1 MKMYYPTSY
10 KKALNSIVSF
20 LVLIAVFSTPI
31 SFANQQSE
39 PAPNPYTDAR
49 GLSVARC
56 IAQGN
61 HDFILFL
68 RSMSFNEG
76 PVSAAVELWKD
87 VLARNQ
93 CQSQDVLRLL
103 NQADKIRSSIR
114 QAFLTCATHKLPGLK
129 TAYNRT
135 LVEIYYVRNVVDS
148 SFVLKMPFKVLTL
161 QLGTHEAIRVNL
173 YSDMS
178 EKFVN
183 NVFFTQTEFDQIFLN
198 LESKYR
204 ERKNSYIVC
213 DIGEWNEVKDKWDEF
228 KTFFTEDVGEQFSS
242 GISDLGARGKQIGQE
257 VKTMRTVEFL
267 GGKTAFEDYMGSI
280 LKINLNK
287 EDLEI
292 GVGRVE
298 EHFQNVLPRSS
309 TPVSQTFVFDSLAGS
324 QRTYEINKI
333 RYDLSVEFAN
343 IYFSVSDQTG
353 EILLNTLDGRGVMED
368 GLIEIIEE
376 TLPVLYE
383 LRGKVSSIHRNQC
396 RE

>member
-1 MKMYYPTSY
+1 MSYQTYY
-10 KKALNSIVSF
+10 KKILNSIVAF
-20 LVLIAVFSTPI
+20 LVLIAVSSTPM
-31 SFANQQSE
+31 SFANQQSA

-56 IAQGN
+56 LAQGN

-103 NQADKIRSSIR
+103 KQADKIRAAIR

-148 SFVLKMPFKVLTL
+148 SFVLGMPFEVLTL
-161 QLGTHEAIRVNL
+161 QVGTEEALNFDL
-173 YSDMS
+173 YNTMR
-178 EKFVN
+178 EKYVN
-183 NVFFTQTEFDQIFLN
+183 NFFFTQVEFDQIFIN

-204 ERKNSYIVC
+204 DRKNSYIVC
-213 DIGEWNEVKDKWDEF
+213 DTGDWNEVKEKWDEF
-228 KTFFTEDVGEQFSS
+228 KTFFTEDIGEQFST
-242 GISDLGARGKQIGQE
+242 GVSDLRARADNVRREAATIKTVELLRGKTTFG
-257 VKTMRTVEFL
+257 
-267 GGKTAFEDYMGSI
+267 DYMESI
-280 LKINLNK
+280 LKVNLNN
-287 EDLEI
+287 EDFKI
-292 GVGRVE
+292 GAERIE
-298 EHFQNVLPRSS
+298 EQFQNVMPR
-309 TPVSQTFVFDSLAGS
+309 TGTTVSQTYVLDALAGA
-324 QRTYEINKI
+324 QKTYEINKI
-333 RYDLSVEFAN
+333 RYDLEIEFAN
-343 IYFSVSDQTG
+343 TYFTVSDRTG

-383 LRGKVSSIHRNQC
+383 LRSKTSSIHRNQC
-396 RE
+396 R